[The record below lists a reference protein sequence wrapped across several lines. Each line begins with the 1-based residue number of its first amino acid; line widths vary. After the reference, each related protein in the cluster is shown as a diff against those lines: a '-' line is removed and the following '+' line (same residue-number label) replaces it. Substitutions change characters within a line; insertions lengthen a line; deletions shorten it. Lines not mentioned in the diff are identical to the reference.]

1 MADSLA
7 QEYQEI
13 ISDVYYFTVDNI
25 CEVAGIALL
34 AYDYLLTFSGEIQ
47 FVWSRK
53 FSGATV
59 VFVLNRYVT
68 LFSKIVLP
76 ISTFWWPNQTDKVRR
91 EALAGMD
98 RSDFY
103 FRTPVLVTEIFTV
116 AVAFVVAAFSALRV
130 YAVWNKDWRIFVL
143 VFAVAMVVPVTN
155 MYHYIQSIPSALPW
169 PIYGCGEASY
179 LDETQWWRREYQST
193 LWLSPLI
200 HLSLTVSIVTHTC
213 AIGADL
219 LVIVLTWI
227 KTYQMKKE
235 ASVLGSG
242 AAFSSLIFR
251 DGTLYFGTMLIL
263 NVAHLV
269 VLQSTDTLDP
279 LPIFVDVFTSILI
292 SRFMLNLRQVAGRG
306 SDDLSSASMIQGT
319 SRFSSVRF
327 AADIVGDLGAPL
339 EYRGLGDPTSAD
351 NNDVSELFTG
361 SSSAES
367 QTEVIGDSL
376 SIVTRHSTPPT
387 PVSRA

>member
-1 MADSLA
+1 MADSA
-7 QEYQEI
+7 DQEFFEEV

-34 AYDYLLTFSGEIQ
+34 TYDYLLTFSGEIQ

-76 ISTFWWPNQTDKVRR
+76 ISTFWWPNQTDQRLVAHGEKSLINTFNLSHLRFHGLSTVVEK
-91 EALAGMD
+91 EATLTQ
-98 RSDFY
+98 RSGGD
-103 FRTPVLVTEIFTV
+103 VI
-116 AVAFVVAAFSALRV
+116 
-130 YAVWNKDWRIFVL
+130 
-143 VFAVAMVVPVTN
+143 
-155 MYHYIQSIPSALPW
+155 
-169 PIYGCGEASY
+169 
-179 LDETQWWRREYQST
+179 
-193 LWLSPLI
+193 
-200 HLSLTVSIVTHTC
+200 SIVTHTC

-242 AAFSSLIFR
+242 AAFSSLILR
-251 DGTLYFGTMLIL
+251 DGTLYFGTMLVL
-263 NVAHLV
+263 NVVHLI

-292 SRFMLNLRQVAGRG
+292 SRFMINLRQVAGRG
-306 SDDLSSASMIQGT
+306 SDDLSSASRFQGT

-339 EYRGLGDPTSAD
+339 EHRGLGDTTPVD
-351 NNDVSELFTG
+351 PDDVSESFTD
-361 SSSAES
+361 SPSAGS
-367 QTEVIGDSL
+367 QTQLTEDSL
-376 SIVTRHSTPPT
+376 STVTRHSPPPT
-387 PVSRA
+387 LVLNV

>member
-1 MADSLA
+1 MADNSD
-7 QEYQEI
+7 QEFIEEV

-25 CEVAGIALL
+25 CEVAGVALL

-76 ISTFWWPNQTDKVRR
+76 ISTFWWPNQTDQ
-91 EALAGMD
+91 
-98 RSDFY
+98 RSVVH
-103 FRTPVLVTEIFTV
+103 T
-116 AVAFVVAAFSALRV
+116 VAFVVAAFSALRV

-143 VFAVAMVVPVTN
+143 VFAVAIVVPVTN
-155 MYHYIQSIPSALPW
+155 MYQYIQSIPAALPW
-169 PIYGCGEASY
+169 PIYGVPGAHCF
-179 LDETQWWRREYQST
+179 
-193 LWLSPLI
+193 LSRL
-200 HLSLTVSIVTHTC
+200 SIVTHTC

-242 AAFSSLIFR
+242 AAFSSLILR
-251 DGTLYFGTMLIL
+251 DGTLYFGTMLVL
-263 NVAHLV
+263 NVTHLI
-269 VLQSTDTLDP
+269 VLQSSDTLDP

-292 SRFMLNLRQVAGRG
+292 SRFMLNLREVAGRG
-306 SDDLSSASMIQGT
+306 SDDLSTASRFQGT

-327 AADIVGDLGAPL
+327 AADIVGDMGAPL
-339 EYRGLGDPTSAD
+339 EHRGLADPASVD
-351 NNDVSELFTG
+351 PDDVSESPLTDI
-361 SSSAES
+361 SSTED
-367 QTEVIGDSL
+367 QTQPTEDSL
-376 SIVTRHSTPPT
+376 SIVTRHNTPPT
-387 PVSRA
+387 P